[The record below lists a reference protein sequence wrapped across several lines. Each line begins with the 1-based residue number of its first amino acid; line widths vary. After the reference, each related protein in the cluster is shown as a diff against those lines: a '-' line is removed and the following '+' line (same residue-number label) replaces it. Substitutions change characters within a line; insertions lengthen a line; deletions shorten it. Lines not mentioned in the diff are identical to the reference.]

1 MKANPTTAKAIGLMM
16 IALFLLS
23 STGFLSAKEQKMYKT
38 GLPELTEAELQWQNQ
53 HMRKVKKVKL
63 NKLGLER
70 VNQWRAKK
78 GKRKIKKGETDVA
91 GIGNEL
97 EVVTG
102 ASAPVDSSS
111 ALPSADYPGYV
122 DNSQLQYFP
131 PIRSQG
137 SLNSCGVFNGTYY
150 AMTHMYAMAN
160 NLDAKTGGDAMH
172 LSPKWTYNMVN
183 GGGNNG
189 TWYYW
194 AYEIG
199 QKHGSATWAEFPYD
213 SDYRAW
219 NLNSRY
225 LGKRLIPAV

>member
-1 MKANPTTAKAIGLMM
+1 MNATPTTAKAIGLMM
-16 IALFLLS
+16 IVLFLLS
-23 STGFLSAKEQKMYKT
+23 SAGFLSAKEQRMYKT
-38 GLPELTEAELQWQNQ
+38 GLPELTDEELQWQNK

-63 NKLGLER
+63 NEIGLAR
-70 VNQWRAKK
+70 VNQWREKK
-78 GKRKIKKGETDVA
+78 GKAKIKKGERDVA

-111 ALPSADYPGYV
+111 DLPSADYPGSV

-160 NLDAKTGGDAMH
+160 DLDAK
-172 LSPKWTYNMVN
+172 N
-183 GGGNNG
+183 
-189 TWYYW
+189 
-194 AYEIG
+194 
-199 QKHGSATWAEFPYD
+199 
-213 SDYRAW
+213 
-219 NLNSRY
+219 
-225 LGKRLIPAV
+225 